1 MKKQEGQKVNPIAWR
16 KIQSL
21 TELVFDEKEQGLDL
35 EKIADWIEIQ
45 IKSSNEI
52 ESNSLETIKNLKD
65 QLKIEHSKVSDMKET

>member
-21 TELVFDEKEQGLDL
+21 TELVFDEKEQGLGL

-65 QLKIEHSKVSDMKET
+65 